1 MLFRKKGTKYNGVF
15 CALNDCPVA
24 NNSTIESNYIPVDV
38 VCEMTV
44 SYRIPIFID
53 KYIFTFSFSQE
64 CYNE

>member
-24 NNSTIESNYIPVDV
+24 NNSAIESNHIPIDV
-38 VCEMTV
+38 VCEMTI
-44 SYRIPIFID
+44 SCWIAIFID
-53 KYIFTFSFSQE
+53 KYIFTFALSQE